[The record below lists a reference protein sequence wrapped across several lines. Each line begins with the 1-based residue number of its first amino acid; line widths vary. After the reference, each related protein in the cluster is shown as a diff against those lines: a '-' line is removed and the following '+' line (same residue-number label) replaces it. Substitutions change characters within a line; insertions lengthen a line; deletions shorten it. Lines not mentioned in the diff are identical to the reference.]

1 MLRDKGRKSMG
12 RLYNRLR
19 RGIIAGSLLAV
30 MVSSVCVMPQTLQ
43 AKTKV
48 TTKKLTMTVGGK
60 KRLHSPRTAG
70 RTVYKSSDRKTA
82 TVSRKGVVTAKK
94 KGKCVI
100 TARLSKRRYK
110 FILTIKK
117 KRLPHADDAVNTGE
131 PSAPSD
137 TLQPQPGDQEPAA
150 TPSEINEKTLADN
163 IDVKGSMLSSGK
175 RLYIVTNNNPVQI
188 DSVRLNVMYY
198 NNAGMPIKSGE
209 VSLKY
214 LDPSEKRYIV
224 AATNVEG
231 ADYLKTTVG
240 IKCSCSQNTVKS
252 KVPVSVSAKADPED
266 KTILATIANSGT
278 GGCSFRCVC
287 LFKDSEG
294 KILDAREIKTVLKEG
309 ETRSETIMAPYKITS
324 YEPIEYSEYELIY
337 YAVGN

>member
-1 MLRDKGRKSMG
+1 M
-12 RLYNRLR
+12 
-19 RGIIAGSLLAV
+19 
-30 MVSSVCVMPQTLQ
+30 
-43 AKTKV
+43 
-48 TTKKLTMTVGGK
+48 
-60 KRLHSPRTAG
+60 
-70 RTVYKSSDRKTA
+70 
-82 TVSRKGVVTAKK
+82 
-94 KGKCVI
+94 
-100 TARLSKRRYK
+100 
-110 FILTIKK
+110 TIKK

-131 PSAPSD
+131 PSAPSY

-188 DSVRLNVMYY
+188 NSVRLNVMYY

-240 IKCSCSQNTVKS
+240 IKCSCSQNAVKS

-294 KILDAREIKTVLKEG
+294 KILDAREIKAVLKEG